1 MPRSP
6 ATGKL
11 LRSRHLLG
19 NEAVGVA
26 GDGRGIP
33 SGPVHPLLDVRAAP

>member
-11 LRSRHLLG
+11 LGSRHLLG
-19 NEAVGVA
+19 NETVSVA